1 MTTVPFTDARN
12 RFSDL
17 VDSVDRT
24 HDRVVITRH
33 GKAAA
38 ILVAPDDLETLEETI
53 DVLAS
58 PEAMRQLAESRDDR
72 DRGDMLGLDEVAE
85 LMRRRNQS

>member
-12 RFSDL
+12 RLSDL

-24 HDRVVITRH
+24 HDRVTITRH

-38 ILVAPDDLETLEETI
+38 VLMAPDDLEALEETI

-58 PEAMRQLAESRDDR
+58 PEAMRQLAASREDR
-72 DRGDMLGLDEVAE
+72 KRGDVLDQAELAE
-85 LMRRRNQS
+85 LMRKRKDT